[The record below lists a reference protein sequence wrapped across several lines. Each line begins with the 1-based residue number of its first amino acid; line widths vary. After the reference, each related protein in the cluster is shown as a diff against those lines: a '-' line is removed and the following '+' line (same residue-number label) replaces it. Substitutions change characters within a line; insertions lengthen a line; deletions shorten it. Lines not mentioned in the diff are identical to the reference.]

1 MTSDFNIAVYALV
14 HLSGKRE
21 SLASSDELAK
31 TINTHPVRIRR
42 VMIKLKEAGMITT
55 KAGVTGGYSLNESPD
70 TITLSQV
77 AKALSDDYIHV
88 TWHSGEINQ
97 TDAQRQGVQNILDD
111 IFVKLNQTCD
121 EVLSQITI
129 ASITTKLEDSSL

>member
-14 HLSGKRE
+14 HLSSKRDT
-21 SLASSDELAK
+21 LASSDELAK

-70 TITLSQV
+70 TITLSKV

-97 TDAQRQGVQNILDD
+97 TDAQRLGVQKILDD
-111 IFVKLNQTCD
+111 VFVKLNESCD
-121 EVLSQITI
+121 DVLSQITI
-129 ASITTKLEDSSL
+129 ATINESLNQDN